1 MINFP
6 EINLK
11 NKNTLVTLFILTTL
25 LFFLNF
31 LEVKAL
37 VSILVVF
44 ILVNQYST
52 LKKNVDQKIIDQ
64 GNKTEPLLNYNNKI
78 ATLLKKLKKRYKK
91 KSPYNFKEG
100 MYYWKY
106 FIKSIDTLENDK
118 LYNYIPYFEKAH
130 FYLQKSTNLFQS
142 LGVEEHERTYIEGVK
157 YNDFKNSKHLRETTK
172 IAKELYHEGYLLL
185 YNLSLRLNKRWKED
199 PNIFNKQIVLDHP
212 LPYDKNNSEHY
223 DFYM

>member
-6 EINLK
+6 EIDLK
-11 NKNTLVTLFILTTL
+11 NKNTLVTLFILTIL

-52 LKKNVDQKIIDQ
+52 LKKNVDEKIINQ
-64 GNKTEPLLNYNNKI
+64 GNKPKTLLNYNNKI

-100 MYYWKY
+100 MYYWTY
-106 FIKSIDTLENDK
+106 FMKNIDILENDK
-118 LYNYIPYFEKAH
+118 LHNYIPYFEKAH
-130 FYLQKSTNLFQS
+130 LYLQKSTNLFQS
-142 LGVEEHERTYIEGVK
+142 LGVEEHERTYIEGAK
-157 YNDFKNSKHLRETTK
+157 YNDFENSKHLRNTTK

-185 YNLSLRLNKRWKED
+185 YNLSLRLNQRWKEE
-199 PNIFNKQIVLDHP
+199 PNVFTKEIVLDHP
-212 LPYDKNNSEHY
+212 LPHDKSNSKYY

>member
-6 EINLK
+6 EIDLK
-11 NKNTLVTLFILTTL
+11 NKNTLVTIFILTIL

-78 ATLLKKLKKRYKK
+78 
-91 KSPYNFKEG
+91 G
-100 MYYWKY
+100 
-106 FIKSIDTLENDK
+106 
-118 LYNYIPYFEKAH
+118 
-130 FYLQKSTNLFQS
+130 
-142 LGVEEHERTYIEGVK
+142 
-157 YNDFKNSKHLRETTK
+157 
-172 IAKELYHEGYLLL
+172 
-185 YNLSLRLNKRWKED
+185 
-199 PNIFNKQIVLDHP
+199 
-212 LPYDKNNSEHY
+212 
-223 DFYM
+223 

>member
-6 EINLK
+6 EIDLK
-11 NKNTLVTLFILTTL
+11 NKNILVTIFILTIL

-52 LKKNVDQKIIDQ
+52 LKKNVDEKIINQ
-64 GNKTEPLLNYNNKI
+64 GNKPKTLLNYNNKI

-100 MYYWKY
+100 MYYWTY
-106 FIKSIDTLENDK
+106 FMKNID
-118 LYNYIPYFEKAH
+118 I
-130 FYLQKSTNLFQS
+130 
-142 LGVEEHERTYIEGVK
+142 
-157 YNDFKNSKHLRETTK
+157 
-172 IAKELYHEGYLLL
+172 
-185 YNLSLRLNKRWKED
+185 LSN
-199 PNIFNKQIVLDHP
+199 
-212 LPYDKNNSEHY
+212 
-223 DFYM
+223 

>member
-31 LEVKAL
+31 LEVKVL

-78 ATLLKKLKKRYKK
+78 TLYC
-91 KSPYNFKEG
+91 
-100 MYYWKY
+100 
-106 FIKSIDTLENDK
+106 
-118 LYNYIPYFEKAH
+118 
-130 FYLQKSTNLFQS
+130 
-142 LGVEEHERTYIEGVK
+142 
-157 YNDFKNSKHLRETTK
+157 
-172 IAKELYHEGYLLL
+172 
-185 YNLSLRLNKRWKED
+185 
-199 PNIFNKQIVLDHP
+199 
-212 LPYDKNNSEHY
+212 
-223 DFYM
+223 

>member
-6 EINLK
+6 EIDLK
-11 NKNTLVTLFILTTL
+11 NKNTLVTIFILTIL

-106 FIKSIDTLENDK
+106 FIKSIDN
-118 LYNYIPYFEKAH
+118 H
-130 FYLQKSTNLFQS
+130 
-142 LGVEEHERTYIEGVK
+142 
-157 YNDFKNSKHLRETTK
+157 
-172 IAKELYHEGYLLL
+172 
-185 YNLSLRLNKRWKED
+185 
-199 PNIFNKQIVLDHP
+199 
-212 LPYDKNNSEHY
+212 
-223 DFYM
+223 